1 MMLKRNSEVLFQNF
15 VIVEGYWNRMMGLMG
30 RDQLDEQQAL
40 FFDHC
45 NWIHTCFMK
54 FSIDCVFLDEKGVVK
69 KIYHNIRPWRFA
81 GPVWGAKSV
90 IEMTAGLASKNN
102 IQLGDHLLCGH

>member
-1 MMLKRNSEVLFQNF
+1 MLKRNSEVLFQNLE
-15 VIVEGYWNRMMGLMG
+15 VVEGYWNRMMGLMG
-30 RDQLDEQQAL
+30 RGQLDEQQAL

-45 NWIHTCFMK
+45 NAIHTCFMK
-54 FSIDCVFLDEKGVVK
+54 FSIDCVFLDEKGIVK
-69 KIYHNIRPWRFA
+69 KVYHNIRPWRMA

-90 IEMTAGLASKNN
+90 VEMTAGMALKNK